1 MNNIFNEIENEV
13 EKADKIL
20 LSSHL
25 SPDGDNL
32 GSLIGLGLSL
42 EKMGKE
48 VTLLQ
53 LDEIP
58 KYLKFLKGLDKMTDK
73 IPDNIDLY
81 ITVDCANKERLGDV
95 EILFNDPTIKI
106 INIDHHKSNEYYGD
120 INLVIGDYSSTCEIV
135 YELIKHGKFPLPTSS
150 MDSLYTGICT
160 DTGRFLYPA
169 ATDSTLKAASELIEC
184 GADKRRI
191 MYYLYENESIE
202 SKRLKIEI
210 LSKSEFYFDNK
221 LVLSSVTLKQ
231 ASDYNSTISEVDE
244 VVNEYKNV
252 GGVELSVLIKE
263 KIQNEFKMSLRS
275 KTYHDVSKFAAD
287 FGGGGHTF
295 AAGCSIKGSLIE
307 VKNKLLER
315 FEEIEWKS

>member
-1 MNNIFNEIENEV
+1 MNNIFNIIENEIK
-13 EKADKIL
+13 KADNIL

-32 GSLIGLGLSL
+32 GSLIGLGSSL
-42 EKMGKE
+42 KTMGKN
-48 VTLLQ
+48 VTILQ

-58 KYLKFLKGLDKMTDK
+58 RYLKFLEGLDSMTDT

-81 ITVDCANKERLGDV
+81 ITLDCANKDRLGDV
-95 EILFNDPTIKI
+95 DILFANPHTKI
-106 INIDHHKSNEYYGD
+106 INIDHHKSNENYGD
-120 INLVIGDYSSTCEIV
+120 INLVKGDYSSTCEIV
-135 YELIKHGKFPLPTSS
+135 YELLKHGDFPFTQHSI
-150 MDSLYTGICT
+150 DGLYTGICT

-169 ATDSTLKAASELIEC
+169 ATESTLKAASDLLHS

-191 MYYLYENESIE
+191 MFYLYENESIE

-210 LSKSEFYFDNK
+210 LSRSEFFCKDR
-221 LVLSSVTLKQ
+221 VALSWVTLKQ
-231 ASDYNSTISEVDE
+231 ALQYNTTISEVDE
-244 VVNEYKNV
+244 AVNEFKNV

-263 KIQNEFKMSLRS
+263 KDENEFKVSLRS
-275 KTYHDVSKFAAD
+275 KTYLDVSDIAST

-295 AAGCSIKGSLIE
+295 AAGCTIKGSLKE
-307 VKNKLLER
+307 VKRKLLAR